1 MCVQE
6 CDVCTYAEACMGW
19 WSEDNLQESGLFY
32 LMVRDPTQVIRFVR
46 KLPYPL
52 SHLASSKLTY

>member
-1 MCVQE
+1 
-6 CDVCTYAEACMGW
+6 MGW